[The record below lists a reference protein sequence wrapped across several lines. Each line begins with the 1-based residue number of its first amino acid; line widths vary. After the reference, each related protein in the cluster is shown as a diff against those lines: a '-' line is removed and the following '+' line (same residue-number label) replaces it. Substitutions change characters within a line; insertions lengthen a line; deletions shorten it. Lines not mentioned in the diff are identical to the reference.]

1 MTTLP
6 SLMKISLVNMKI
18 HSVEVVKALP
28 VDALDDALDASLAF
42 EAGHVEENI
51 TRLAMT
57 ADNSAVISNV
67 LYKWGG
73 GQGAIGRTCYK
84 CSHTQQL
91 GYSTEFQGLIQ
102 GPG

>member
-6 SLMKISLVNMKI
+6 SLEKISLVNMKI

-57 ADNSAVISNV
+57 ADNSVVYSN
-67 LYKWGG
+67 
-73 GQGAIGRTCYK
+73 
-84 CSHTQQL
+84 
-91 GYSTEFQGLIQ
+91 
-102 GPG
+102 